1 MSLTAVELKNPQI
14 RQLFQSLPHQG
25 FPLSQYRFLCLKS
38 SQKKQDMDSAS
49 LADGTTR
56 QILSDGGSEDNQ
68 SRTSGF
74 LGFPWKLREEKS
86 LSI

>member
-25 FPLSQYRFLCLKS
+25 FPLSQYRFLSPKS
-38 SQKKQDMDSAS
+38 SQKKQDRDSAS
-49 LADGTTR
+49 LADGTIR
-56 QILSDGGSEDNQ
+56 HLLSDGRSEDNQ
-68 SRTSGF
+68 SRTLGF
-74 LGFPWKLREEKS
+74 LGFPWKPREEKS